1 MSEFGVAIPYE
12 RERRQNAASELVQR
26 VNEILMIHP
35 NTKTLDIRELNGAN
49 NLKAMSSQESLMR
62 ISAENNLNELAGFY
76 RAIHPESVDVAI
88 MDGAYSVL
96 PPYEIETGE
105 QVVLST
111 TILLLPDNRVLQ
123 TVGIAVRDEYV
134 MSASTIHMYDDGQY
148 AAMSSVRP
156 RQNPL
161 MTQALEIV
169 GVTKSDIIV
178 PLFSGRIHPTE
189 LEENLAALR
198 TIVAAKYDEDQTDRF
213 IDNVRDYYNQRIQ
226 SRSTAQNL
234 GTTQMS
240 SEDMDELLMRLLPM
254 PRWA

>member
-1 MSEFGVAIPYE
+1 MNEFGNTLSNE
-12 RERRQNAASELVQR
+12 HERRHDAVAVLVDR
-26 VNEILMIHP
+26 VTEILMLHP
-35 NTKTLDIRELNGAN
+35 DTQTLDIRELNGTN
-49 NLKAMSSQESLMR
+49 NLKNFSDREALMR
-62 ISAENNLNELAGFY
+62 MSAETQISELAKFY
-76 RAIHPESVDVAI
+76 KAINPDCGDVAI
-88 MDGAYSVL
+88 VDGMYSVL
-96 PPYEIETGE
+96 PPYEMETGE

-111 TILLLPDNRVLQ
+111 TILALPDERAIQ
-123 TVGIAVRDEYV
+123 TVGIAIRDDYV
-134 MSASTIHMYDDGQY
+134 MSASTIHRYDDGQF

-169 GVTKSDIIV
+169 GVAKSDIIV